1 MKPAEGSG
9 GVVGGVIAA
18 SARNPLLTIMVVVA
32 FAAWGWLSL
41 RKAPLDAIPDL
52 SDAQVIIFTEW
63 MGRSPDLVEDQITYP
78 ISSSLLAA
86 PNVKYVRGQSMF
98 GMSFVYVIFEDGTDM
113 YWARSRVLEYLNEAQ
128 ARLPEGVNPTL
139 GPDATGVGWVFEYAL
154 VDKTGQHDLS
164 QLRSIQDW
172 NIRFALESVPGV
184 AEVASVGGF
193 EKQYQIAVDPTKLRA
208 YGVTLQDVMAAV
220 RRSNEDVGGQVI
232 EIAGHEH
239 VIRGRGYVKSLRD
252 LELIPIKVARTGQS
266 TTPGSGGMSAS
277 GGGRPAGGS
286 SGGGMGG
293 GMGGGGMGGGGMPKT
308 PVMSTNEGT
317 TSSAIVPIF
326 VKDVAFVSVGPDIRR
341 GLVELDGKGEVVG
354 GIVIMRYGEN
364 ALDVIDAVKARIA
377 EVERTLP
384 KGVAIV
390 VTYDRSGLIRASIET
405 LTWTLIEEMI
415 VVAVI
420 IFIFLLHV
428 RSALIPIL
436 IVPLGILLAF
446 IPMYFQGLTANIM
459 SLGGIAVAIG
469 AMVDASIIIIDNIHK
484 KLDDWEHAGRPGDRT
499 SVIIAAMQEVGP
511 SIFFSLLVI
520 TVSFIPVF
528 TLEGTEGR
536 LFKPLAFTKTYSMGF
551 AAILAVTLTPAL
563 AAIII
568 RGKIRGEEKNPIN
581 RWLIAGYA
589 PVVRFVVRHRW
600 AVIIAAAIAM
610 VLTVPAYLRLGN
622 EFMPPLNE
630 GAILYMPTA
639 PPGMSDAEASRIL
652 QQMDR
657 ELREFPEV
665 ESVFGKMGRA
675 ETATDSAPYGM
686 VETVV
691 VLKPTDQWR
700 DGMTWD
706 QLIREMDE
714 KLQFPGMPNIWWMP
728 IQTRTEMLSTGIRSK
743 LGVQVFGDN
752 LVQIEEASIAIERA
766 LANVPGTRSA
776 FADRSTGGFYI
787 DVVTKREE
795 AARHGMTVGD
805 VNDAVQI
812 AIGGMNI
819 SETVE
824 GRERYAINLRY
835 AREFR
840 DDPESLNDI
849 LVATPT
855 GAQIPLSQVAEIKT
869 VTGPPMIR
877 SEDGRLVGFVFV
889 DTDVPIADYVEDARR
904 VIERDVQLAPGIR
917 VEWVGQFK
925 YLERAKEKLKI
936 VVPITLLIVFMLLYF
951 STRSLV
957 ETGIVLLA
965 VPFSLIG
972 AIWLLYLLDYNMS
985 VAVWVGLI
993 ALAGLDAETGVV
1005 MLLYLTLSHKRH
1017 EQEGRLRN
1025 AADLEDAIVEGAAKR
1040 IRPKLMTV
1048 LTMMIGLVP
1057 VLWSTGAGA
1066 DVMKRI
1072 VAPMVGGLATSFL
1085 LELTVYPAI
1094 FAIWRRRRSG
1104 LPTAAARKV
1113 SPPGA
1118 ADEAAEP
1125 ATPHPKEP
1133 QP

>member
-1 MKPAEGSG
+1 MKPAVDRG
-9 GVVGGVIAA
+9 GVIGDVIAA
-18 SARNPLLTIMVVVA
+18 SARNPLLTILVVGA
-32 FAAWGWLSL
+32 LAAWGWLSL
-41 RKAPLDAIPDL
+41 RRAPLDAIPDL

-78 ISSSLLAA
+78 ISTSLIAA
-86 PNVKYVRGQSMF
+86 PGVKYVRGQSMF
-98 GMSFVYVIFEDGTDM
+98 GMSFVYVIFEDGADI

-154 VDKTGQHDLS
+154 VDETGQHDLA

-172 NIRFALESVPGV
+172 NLRYALESVPGV
-184 AEVASVGGF
+184 AEVASIGGF

-208 YGVTLQDVMAAV
+208 YGVTLQEIMGAV

-232 EIAGHEH
+232 EISGHEH

-252 LELIPIKVARTGQS
+252 LEMIPVKLAQAQ
-266 TTPGSGGMSAS
+266 TTTA
-277 GGGRPAGGS
+277 
-286 SGGGMGG
+286 
-293 GMGGGGMGGGGMPKT
+293 
-308 PVMSTNEGT
+308 
-317 TSSAIVPIF
+317 PIY
-326 VKDVAFVSVGPDIRR
+326 VKDVAVVSIGPGIRR
-341 GLVELDGKGEVVG
+341 GIAELDGKGEVPG

-377 EVERTLP
+377 DIERTLP
-384 KGVAIV
+384 TGVKIV
-390 VTYDRSGLIRASIET
+390 PTYDRSGLIRASIET
-405 LTWTLIEEMI
+405 LRHTLIEEMI
-415 VVAVI
+415 VVSVI
-420 IFIFLLHV
+420 IFIFLLHA

-436 IVPLGILLAF
+436 TVPLGILLAF
-446 IPMYFQGLTANIM
+446 IPMSFQGLTANIM

-484 KLDDWEHAGRPGDRT
+484 KLEDWEREGRPGDRT
-499 SVIIAAMQEVGP
+499 SAIVEAMREVGP

-551 AAILAVTLTPAL
+551 AAVLAVTLTPAL

-568 RGKIRGEEKNPIN
+568 RGRIRGEDRNPIN
-581 RWLIAGYA
+581 RMLIAAYS

-600 AVIIAAAIAM
+600 AVIGIAVVAM
-610 VLTVPAYLRLGN
+610 ALTVPAYFRLSN

-657 ELREFPEV
+657 ELRAFPEV

-675 ETATDSAPYGM
+675 ETATDPAPLGM
-686 VETVV
+686 VETVI
-691 VLKPTDQWR
+691 VLKPKAQWR
-700 DGMTWD
+700 AGMTWD
-706 QLIREMDE
+706 RLIREMDE

-743 LGVQVFGDN
+743 LGVQVFGDD

-776 FADRSTGGFYI
+776 FADRSTGGFYV
-787 DVVTKREE
+787 DVVAKREE
-795 AARHGMTVGD
+795 AARFGMTVGD

-812 AIGGMNI
+812 AIGGMKV
-819 SETVE
+819 SQTVE

-840 DDPESLNDI
+840 DDPESLKAI
-849 LVATPT
+849 LVASPT
-855 GAQIPLSQVAEIKT
+855 GAQIPLSQVADIQT

-889 DTDVPIADYVEDARR
+889 DTDRPIADYVRDAKQ
-904 VIERDVQLAPGIR
+904 VVERDVKLAPGIR

-925 YLERAKEKLKI
+925 YLQRAKAKLKI
-936 VVPITLLIVFMLLYF
+936 VIPITLVIVFLLLYF
-951 STRSLV
+951 NTRSLI

-1005 MLLYLTLSHKRH
+1005 MLLYLTLSYRRH
-1017 EQEGRLRN
+1017 EQTGRLN
-1025 AADLEDAIVEGAAKR
+1025 SAADLEDAIVEGAAKR

-1057 VLWSTGAGA
+1057 VLWSTGTGA

-1072 VAPMVGGLATSFL
+1072 AAPMIGGLATSFL

-1094 FAIWRRRRSG
+1094 FAIWKHRRGSAETSPET
-1104 LPTAAARKV
+1104 PT
-1113 SPPGA
+1113 
-1118 ADEAAEP
+1118 
-1125 ATPHPKEP
+1125 PKEP
-1133 QP
+1133 SP